1 MFQSHAQGNG
11 TTQTL
16 STGTFG
22 QKQMPQ
28 ISGQLSLNIVPE
40 RVVLERKRGNGAT
53 NGNGEI
59 TRYGYD
65 GPGQLNI
72 EIDDLIFVER
82 KVPGSNV
89 EPDPN
94 PFSSFNGLP
103 MYRTAA
109 EHRNHYMFMGF
120 SMCPY
125 SFTADAHGSGITV
138 HRRGVANF
146 VNKTEQ
152 KFMPG
157 QWLTWEPI
165 DNKLNTESAKHTK
178 LRRMSGP
185 DGIKARLV
193 PYETS
198 GVGSV
203 GTSATE
209 QELGALLKA
218 MTALNAITD
227 GTAQKKQAIG
237 VLEEIQTFFKTKQ
250 VGDNNV
256 VVGWNAEPVGPNE
269 WGRIVL
275 F

>member
-40 RVVLERKRGNGAT
+40 RVVLERKRGNGAP
-53 NGNGEI
+53 I
-59 TRYGYD
+59 RYGYD

-103 MYRTAA
+103 MYKTAA

-198 GVGSV
+198 GVGS
-203 GTSATE
+203 SAS
-209 QELGALLKA
+209 
-218 MTALNAITD
+218 IYTD
-227 GTAQKKQAIG
+227 SQLPGLIAEMGQVAT
-237 VLEEIQTFFKTKQ
+237 QTTGQSQNDFVRGILDKIHTVIKTNQ